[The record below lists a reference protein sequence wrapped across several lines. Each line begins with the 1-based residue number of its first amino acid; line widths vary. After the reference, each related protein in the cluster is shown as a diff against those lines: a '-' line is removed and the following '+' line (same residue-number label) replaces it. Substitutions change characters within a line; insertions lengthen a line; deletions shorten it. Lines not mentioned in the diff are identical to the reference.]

1 MSSKIFYTHTDE
13 APALATKS
21 LLPIVQAFAKQCG
34 IEMGIK
40 DISLAG
46 RILASFPTYLKPEQ
60 RVADALAELG
70 ELVKNIRERSAA
82 ETRMGPI
89 TSLTTTG
96 TPRVTCQD
104 IGSRQRERRKKGA

>member
-40 DISLAG
+40 GYFSC
-46 RILASFPTYLKPEQ
+46 R
-60 RVADALAELG
+60 
-70 ELVKNIRERSAA
+70 
-82 ETRMGPI
+82 
-89 TSLTTTG
+89 
-96 TPRVTCQD
+96 
-104 IGSRQRERRKKGA
+104 